1 MSGMPATAAAPTAAW
16 PDGPL
21 RVVVLTCGDPG
32 AASGFESARAIAQV
46 PGVAVVA
53 VAVAPH
59 RRPRGIRA
67 RLRQVYRRR
76 GLPGLVAIPARKLG
90 AMLRPSGA
98 RSSSGPGNSAAGV
111 TELALHDFHADES
124 LAALRALSPDL
135 AVIDGTYILKESV
148 FTLPRLGA
156 INLHCGK
163 LPEYRGAPPAFWE
176 LYNGEHEVGV
186 TVHWV
191 TAGVD
196 EGPILRQELV
206 PLDPAPAGDP
216 MRVVHEIWR
225 DTLRPIGVRLLAEA
239 VAAIAAGKGE
249 GRRQDPSAGR
259 TYRFPDYRTVREL
272 RARVADRRRTAA
284 R

>member
-1 MSGMPATAAAPTAAW
+1 MS
-16 PDGPL
+16 GPL

-32 AASGFESARAIAQV
+32 SASGFESARAIAQV
-46 PGVAVVA
+46 PGVEVVA
-53 VAVAPH
+53 VAVSPH

-67 RLRQVYRRR
+67 RLRQVYRRH
-76 GLPGLVAIPARKLG
+76 GIPGLAGIPARKLR
-90 AMLRPSGA
+90 AMLRRGGGA
-98 RSSSGPGNSAAGV
+98 PAAGQDTSV
-111 TELALHDFHADES
+111 PALALDDFHAEAS
-124 LAALRALSPDL
+124 LAALRALAPDL

-148 FTLPRLGA
+148 FSLPRLGA
-156 INLHCGK
+156 INLHCGR

-176 LYNGEHEVGV
+176 LYNGEREVGV

-196 EGPILRQELV
+196 EGPIIRQELV

-239 VAAIAAGKGE
+239 VAAIAAGDGE
-249 GRRQDPSAGR
+249 GRRQDPAEGR

-272 RARVADRRRTAA
+272 RARVAGRRREA
-284 R
+284 RR